1 MNYEQAIDYIEQ
13 TDTPRQRYGLEKL
26 KQALHRMG
34 DPQEKVPYVH
44 IAGTNGKGSTA
55 SMLSSILNHAGLRC
69 GLYTSPHLQRYNE
82 RFQIAGE
89 PISDEQL
96 IQSVQ
101 RVQQVCEQLGGTP
114 IVFEVLTLMAFEL
127 FARLD
132 CQIAVLEVGIG
143 GRLDS
148 TNCIPSPQAAVVTQ
162 LGLDHTET
170 LGDTIEQIAWQK
182 GGIAKPGS
190 RLVMAAQQEEAME
203 VVRQICRQED
213 CAFCVADPKRMQLLS
228 STLKGQRVL
237 DEHFGE
243 LLIPLAGGHQIK
255 NAANVL
261 CTVEQLVQRGWK
273 IPTEAVR
280 DGLAAA
286 KWSARFELLDESPYF
301 ILDGGHNPQCVQAA
315 MDALEQ
321 FFPGKKAV
329 ILTGMMQDKDTE
341 QMLEQMAEHAA
352 CFVCLHPDS
361 PRALS
366 AEQLAQQVKER
377 FGLPVFCC
385 ESIAQG
391 VALAR
396 EKAGSDGL
404 VCALGS
410 LYLAAEVRAQFER
423 E

>member
-26 KQALHRMG
+26 KQALHLMG

-261 CTVEQLVQRGWK
+261 CTVEQLVQRGWE

-377 FGLPVFCC
+377 FGLPAFCC

>member
-26 KQALHRMG
+26 KQALHLMG
-34 DPQEKVPYVH
+34 DPQDRVPYVH

-377 FGLPVFCC
+377 FGLPAFCC

>member
-26 KQALHRMG
+26 KQALHLMG

-55 SMLSSILNHAGLRC
+55 SMLSSVLNRAGLRC

-101 RVQQVCEQLGGTP
+101 RVQQVCEHLGGTP

-127 FARLD
+127 FVRLD

-143 GRLDS
+143 GRLDA

-190 RLVMAAQQEEAME
+190 CMVMAAQQEEAME

-243 LLIPLAGGHQIK
+243 LLIPLAGEHQLK

-261 CTVEQLVQRGWK
+261 CAVEQLAQRGWK
-273 IPTEAVR
+273 IPVEAVR
-280 DGLAAA
+280 EGLAAA
-286 KWSARFELLDESPYF
+286 KWPARFELLDESPYF

-315 MDALEQ
+315 MDALE
-321 FFPGKKAV
+321 
-329 ILTGMMQDKDTE
+329 
-341 QMLEQMAEHAA
+341 
-352 CFVCLHPDS
+352 
-361 PRALS
+361 
-366 AEQLAQQVKER
+366 
-377 FGLPVFCC
+377 
-385 ESIAQG
+385 
-391 VALAR
+391 
-396 EKAGSDGL
+396 
-404 VCALGS
+404 
-410 LYLAAEVRAQFER
+410 
-423 E
+423 

>member
-26 KQALHRMG
+26 KQALHLMG

-377 FGLPVFCC
+377 FGLPAFCC

-396 EKAGSDGL
+396 EKACSDGL

>member
-26 KQALHRMG
+26 KQALHLMG

-377 FGLPVFCC
+377 FGLPAFCC

>member
-34 DPQEKVPYVH
+34 DPQDRVPYVH

-55 SMLSSILNHAGLRC
+55 SMLSSVLNHAGLRC

-366 AEQLAQQVKER
+366 AEQLAQQVTER
-377 FGLPVFCC
+377 FSLPAFCC

>member
-26 KQALHRMG
+26 KQALHLMG

-55 SMLSSILNHAGLRC
+55 SMLSSVLNHAGLRC

-148 TNCIPSPQAAVVTQ
+148 TNCIPSPQAAVITQ

-261 CTVEQLVQRGWK
+261 CTVEQLVQRGWE

-377 FGLPVFCC
+377 FGLPAFCC

-391 VALAR
+391 VTLAR

>member
-377 FGLPVFCC
+377 FGLPAFCC

>member
-26 KQALHRMG
+26 KQALHLMG

-55 SMLSSILNHAGLRC
+55 SMLSSVLNRAGLRC

-101 RVQQVCEQLGGTP
+101 RVQQVCEHLGGTP

-315 MDALEQ
+315 MDALER
-321 FFPGKKAV
+321 FFPGKKVV

-377 FGLPVFCC
+377 FGLPAFCC

>member
-13 TDTPRQRYGLEKL
+13 IDTPRQRYGLEKL
-26 KQALHRMG
+26 KQALHLMG
-34 DPQEKVPYVH
+34 DPQDRVPYVH

-55 SMLSSILNHAGLRC
+55 SMLSSVLNHAGLRC

-261 CTVEQLVQRGWK
+261 CTVEQLVQRGWE
-273 IPTEAVR
+273 IPTEAVQ

-377 FGLPVFCC
+377 FGLPAFCC